1 MPRPRPVRGHPP
13 PALVTGANGGGAL
26 LRGVRGAAQ
35 SHRTLAEQF
44 LWDLQEHWQVHGR
57 AALDAMAKERPD
69 LYVQM
74 VARLAQVHRIEVDE
88 SGDFRSATTRAEL
101 LERVGERFGQQGR
114 VMFERFVARLD
125 RLAEQQ
131 ERQTDDEA
139 GALAWHARRR
149 RPG

>member
-26 LRGVRGAAQ
+26 LRGVKGAAQ

-74 VARLAQVHRIEVDE
+74 VARLAQVHRVEVDE
-88 SGDFRSATTRAEL
+88 SGWRCTR
-101 LERVGERFGQQGR
+101 RV
-114 VMFERFVARLD
+114 RLGAFQPTAD
-125 RLAEQQ
+125 AAQDSRRIA
-131 ERQTDDEA
+131 
-139 GALAWHARRR
+139 ALAGRHYRVADKPVQRRVREQR
-149 RPG
+149 RVAGVQHRLLGKS